1 MDVAALLLAV
11 ALIVIAYLL
20 GAIPWGV
27 VIARVIGG
35 PDPRSVGSGRTGGAN
50 VARTLGL
57 RWAVLAGCLDIAKG
71 LVAAGLPILLHAGDA
86 TVILAALAAVIG
98 HSRSPFIRFAGGRGV
113 SPGIGGLLA
122 IAWPAALVGVPVFVV
137 VFAVTHI
144 SSIASLTASLVA
156 GVGMVVMTS
165 CGSSR
170 RSTWPTRWPARRSS
184 GTSTPTTSGA
194 SWRVRNDA
202 SGEAGADEPADGR
215 GITGTVAALD
225 WSGGR
230 SRMPEAQP
238 RRP

>member
-1 MDVAALLLAV
+1 MTSGILLPMDVAALLLAV

-57 RWAVLAGCLDIAKG
+57 RWAVLAGCLDVAKG

-122 IAWPAALVGVPVFVV
+122 IAWPAALLGVPVFVV

-156 GVGMVVMTS
+156 GVGMVVMTIVWQLS
-165 CGSSR
+165 PLYLAYAVAGTALIWYFHADNIRRLLAGQERRFGRGSS
-170 RSTWPTRWPARRSS
+170 
-184 GTSTPTTSGA
+184 G
-194 SWRVRNDA
+194 
-202 SGEAGADEPADGR
+202 
-215 GITGTVAALD
+215 
-225 WSGGR
+225 
-230 SRMPEAQP
+230 
-238 RRP
+238 

>member
-11 ALIVIAYLL
+11 ALIAVGYLV

-57 RWAVLAGCLDIAKG
+57 RWAVLAGCLDIGKG

-144 SSIASLTASLVA
+144 SSIASLTASVVA
-156 GVGMVVMTS
+156 GVGMVVMTFVWQLS
-165 CGSSR
+165 PLYLAYAVAGTTLIWYFHADNIR
-170 RSTWPTRWPARRSS
+170 RLLAGQERRF
-184 GTSTPTTSGA
+184 
-194 SWRVRNDA
+194 
-202 SGEAGADEPADGR
+202 
-215 GITGTVAALD
+215 
-225 WSGGR
+225 GGR
-230 SRMPEAQP
+230 PGE
-238 RRP
+238 

>member
-11 ALIVIAYLL
+11 ALIAIGYLL

-71 LVAAGLPILLHAGDA
+71 LTAAGLPIVLHAGDA
-86 TVILAALAAVIG
+86 TVILAALAAIIG

-122 IAWPAALVGVPVFVV
+122 IAWPAALVGAPVFVV

-156 GVGMVVMTS
+156 GIGMVVMTFVWQLS
-165 CGSSR
+165 PLYLAYAVAGTALIWYFHADNIR
-170 RSTWPTRWPARRSS
+170 RLLAGQERRF
-184 GTSTPTTSGA
+184 
-194 SWRVRNDA
+194 
-202 SGEAGADEPADGR
+202 
-215 GITGTVAALD
+215 
-225 WSGGR
+225 GGG
-230 SRMPEAQP
+230 QGG
-238 RRP
+238 

>member
-1 MDVAALLLAV
+1 MDVAALLLTV
-11 ALIVIAYLL
+11 ALIAVAYLI

-57 RWAVLAGCLDIAKG
+57 RWAVLAACLDIAKG

-156 GVGMVVMTS
+156 GVGMVVMTFVWQLS
-165 CGSSR
+165 PLYLAYAVAGTALIWYFHADNIR
-170 RSTWPTRWPARRSS
+170 RLLAGQERRF
-184 GTSTPTTSGA
+184 
-194 SWRVRNDA
+194 
-202 SGEAGADEPADGR
+202 
-215 GITGTVAALD
+215 
-225 WSGGR
+225 GGR
-230 SRMPEAQP
+230 PGG
-238 RRP
+238 

>member
-1 MDVAALLLAV
+1 VTSGILPPMDVAALLLAV
-11 ALIVIAYLL
+11 ALIAVGYLV

-27 VIARVIGG
+27 VIARLIGG

-57 RWAVLAGCLDIAKG
+57 RWAVLAGCLDIGKG

-156 GVGMVVMTS
+156 GVGMVVMTFVWQLS
-165 CGSSR
+165 PLYLAYAVAGTALIWYFHADNIR
-170 RSTWPTRWPARRSS
+170 RLLAGQERRF
-184 GTSTPTTSGA
+184 GG
-194 SWRVRNDA
+194 
-202 SGEAGADEPADGR
+202 GR
-215 GITGTVAALD
+215 GG
-225 WSGGR
+225 
-230 SRMPEAQP
+230 
-238 RRP
+238 

>member
-1 MDVAALLLAV
+1 MDVAALPLAV

-57 RWAVLAGCLDIAKG
+57 RWAVLDGCLDIAKG

-156 GVGMVVMTS
+156 GVSMVVMTFVWQLS
-165 CGSSR
+165 PLYLVYAVAGTALIWYFHADNIRRLLAGQERRFGGSQ
-170 RSTWPTRWPARRSS
+170 
-184 GTSTPTTSGA
+184 
-194 SWRVRNDA
+194 
-202 SGEAGADEPADGR
+202 
-215 GITGTVAALD
+215 
-225 WSGGR
+225 GG
-230 SRMPEAQP
+230 
-238 RRP
+238 

>member
-1 MDVAALLLAV
+1 MDVAPLPLAV

-57 RWAVLAGCLDIAKG
+57 RWAVLDGCLDIAKG

-156 GVGMVVMTS
+156 GVSMVVMTFVWQLS
-165 CGSSR
+165 PLYLVYAVAGTALIWYFHADNIRRLLAGQERRFGGSQ
-170 RSTWPTRWPARRSS
+170 
-184 GTSTPTTSGA
+184 
-194 SWRVRNDA
+194 
-202 SGEAGADEPADGR
+202 
-215 GITGTVAALD
+215 
-225 WSGGR
+225 GG
-230 SRMPEAQP
+230 
-238 RRP
+238 